1 MLIGSGKGGSMSIF
15 IGSVPS
21 QGIPEIDL
29 HHLSEQCVCTPT
41 GRTNA
46 SLGLCP
52 KTRKEK

>member
-1 MLIGSGKGGSMSIF
+1 MPIGSGKGGSMSIF

-52 KTRKEK
+52 KT